1 MMFHRD
7 QGPDKMLGG
16 KSGADKK
23 KWFEWSRIH
32 NFTSILIIIGY
43 QLYKSHMLT
52 LSLAELDLIFVL
64 GQSFSRSA
72 AYVKVTRLVAA

>member
-1 MMFHRD
+1 MRILWLILFVLICWMMFHRD

-43 QLYKSHMLT
+43 QL
-52 LSLAELDLIFVL
+52 
-64 GQSFSRSA
+64 
-72 AYVKVTRLVAA
+72 

>member
-43 QLYKSHMLT
+43 QL
-52 LSLAELDLIFVL
+52 
-64 GQSFSRSA
+64 
-72 AYVKVTRLVAA
+72 